1 MDTVNSNEIYDN
13 SLKIYIKLDQLELP
27 LSEVPFTVSARTALL
42 IGQENF
48 ANADGAII
56 ELVKNSY
63 DADANMVLVIFDDAD
78 TDPSKHRIHIIDNGE
93 GMTQELVVSKWM
105 QIGTDNKKVD
115 FTSSKGRIK
124 TGAKGIGRFALDRLG
139 ERTTM
144 ITKSKDSEEL
154 IQWEMDWKQF
164 EEPNKTISEIK
175 ARIVSDK
182 ANDLF
187 SRIEQQLLTSGSQ
200 KLLGEDEKANIPDIG
215 LTKKDFESG
224 TIITISNLKDSW
236 TERQLNTLYKGLE
249 ALIPP
254 LDLEMFSV
262 YMQSAKIPKELGQV
276 STAYF
281 NDYDYRI
288 EAEYNAENLQV
299 KLKIERDEFDLVEV
313 KKEHTDVFNGKKTP
327 YDLDTLLGKSFEVE
341 RDIKQVLKW
350 DTDRSDRLL
359 KNVGDFKFVFY
370 FLRRGP
376 EPSAKY
382 PQKEPNFGERRKTL
396 ERFGGVKIYRDS
408 FRVRPYGEHGD
419 DWLDLGSR
427 QRASTKG
434 AGQVVGAWRVGQNQ
448 IAGAISISRISN
460 PNLID
465 KSDRSS
471 LIDNEAFDTF
481 KKIVVGIISEF
492 EYDRSKIFNPFYKK
506 WEQIRKEEEDA
517 KLTAKAT
524 ELAKKIVEEQNK
536 EVNQKKKESR
546 RGKEQERIKEELHSA
561 FKEFVQGKD
570 EDAELEEATL
580 RGLASLG
587 IIVSASSHELRALRN
602 NILPDI
608 EDLKNSILKNIPT
621 EKLSKLSFREH
632 PIKILEGIED
642 DQLKVKYWLNY
653 AITGI
658 NRDKRTRKSLDFNNY
673 FEGFEKAWQELLS
686 LKNIVLELSPPPE
699 GTCVIRAFEIDMDT
713 IFNNLVSNSIDAFI
727 NQREIVD
734 RKIKIKWSNQKD
746 VIEIV
751 YADNGPGLS
760 EVFSHPEEIFV
771 PFVSSK
777 KDEYG
782 NQAGTGLGMY
792 LVNLVVQSYS
802 GEINL
807 NEKENGFALMI
818 QIPIR
823 KEKT

>member
-1 MDTVNSNEIYDN
+1 M
-13 SLKIYIKLDQLELP
+13 
-27 LSEVPFTVSARTALL
+27 SEVPFTVSARTALL

-63 DADANMVLVIFDDAD
+63 DADANIVLVIFDDAD
-78 TDPSKHRIHIIDNGE
+78 EDPAKHRIHIIDNGE
-93 GMTQELVVSKWM
+93 GMTQEVVVSKWM

-164 EEPNKTISEIK
+164 EEPNKIISEIT
-175 ARIVSDK
+175 ARIVTNKS
-182 ANDLF
+182 NELF
-187 SRIEQQLLTSGSQ
+187 PQIKQQLLSASNQ
-200 KLLGEDEKANIPDIG
+200 KLLGEGEKINLPAIG
-215 LTKKDFESG
+215 FTKKDFETG

-254 LDLEMFSV
+254 LDLEVFSV
-262 YMQSAKIPKELGQV
+262 YMQSAKIPEELGQV

-288 EAEYNAENLQV
+288 EAEFDAVKLRV
-299 KLKIERDEFDLVEV
+299 KLKIERDEFDLAQV
-313 KKEHTDVFNGKKTP
+313 KKEHLDVFKNKKHP
-327 YDLDTLLGKSFEVE
+327 YDLDTLLGRSFEIV

-350 DTDRSDRLL
+350 EDSERSAWLL
-359 KNVGDFKFVFY
+359 RNVGDFKFVFY
-370 FLRRGP
+370 FLRRGA
-376 EPSAKY
+376 EPQVKY

-396 ERFGGVKIYRDS
+396 DRFGGVKVYRDS
-408 FRVRPYGEHGD
+408 FRVRPYGDPGD
-419 DWLDLGSR
+419 DWLDLGKR
-427 QRASTKG
+427 QVASPAG
-434 AGQVVGAWRVGQNQ
+434 PGQVVGGWRVGSNQ
-448 IAGAISISRISN
+448 IAGSINVSRVSN
-460 PNLID
+460 PQLID
-465 KSDRSS
+465 KSDRSA
-471 LIDNEAFDTF
+471 LIENEAFDTF
-481 KKIVVGIISEF
+481 KKVVIGIISEF
-492 EYDRSKIFNPFYKK
+492 EYDRSKIFNPFYLK
-506 WEQIRKEEEDA
+506 WDKRRKEEEEA
-517 KLTAKAT
+517 RITARAT
-524 ELAKKIVEEQNK
+524 ELAQKIVEKRER
-536 EVNQKKKESR
+536 EREQKKNEGGQR
-546 RGKEQERIKEELHSA
+546 KEQQRIEEELQVA
-561 FKEFVQGKD
+561 LKEFARGRD

-608 EDLKNSILKNIPT
+608 EDLKKSILKCIPM
-621 EKLSKLSFREH
+621 EKLSKLNFREH
-632 PIKILEGIED
+632 PIKILKGIED

-658 NRDKRTRKSLDFNNY
+658 NRDKRTRKSLDFNHY
-673 FEGFEKAWQELLS
+673 FEGFEEAWHELLS
-686 LKNIVLELSPPPE
+686 LKNIELELFSAAE
-699 GTCVIRAFEIDMDT
+699 GTCVTRAFEIDMDT

-727 NQREIVD
+727 NQHEIVD
-734 RKIKIKWSNQKD
+734 RKIQIGWSNKND
-746 VIEIV
+746 VIAIK
-751 YADNGPGLS
+751 YSDNGPGLS
-760 EVFSHPEEIFV
+760 DVFSHPEEIFV

-777 KDEYG
+777 KDELG

-792 LVNLVVQSYS
+792 LVNLVVQGYN
-802 GEINL
+802 GEIHL
-807 NEKENGFALMI
+807 VETTNGFALEI
-818 QIPIR
+818 HIPIR